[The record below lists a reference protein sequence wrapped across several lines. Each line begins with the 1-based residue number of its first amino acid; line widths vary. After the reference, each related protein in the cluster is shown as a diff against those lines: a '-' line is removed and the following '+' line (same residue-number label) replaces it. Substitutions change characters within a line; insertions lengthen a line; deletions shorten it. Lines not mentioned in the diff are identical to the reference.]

1 MVAASGELSAKT
13 AFGIGA
19 EEQPASV
26 PEVEPVP
33 EIQEQG
39 LSQGVIGCATDCAGS
54 ASGVLWQ
61 PPVEVAATAAGK
73 PMAVDYTDTGLA
85 AAAVAGGAADVVD
98 AAAAAVVDA
107 VDAAAV
113 DAAAV
118 DTAAVDTAAVDTAV
132 VDAAAAVD
140 VDAAAVGAGAVADV
154 ADAADAA
161 DAADVAAAVGAESQ
175 E

>member
-13 AFGIGA
+13 AFGIAA
-19 EEQPASV
+19 EEQPVSV

-54 ASGVLWQ
+54 ASGVPWQ

-98 AAAAAVVDA
+98 AAAA
-107 VDAAAV
+107 
-113 DAAAV
+113 
-118 DTAAVDTAAVDTAV
+118 
-132 VDAAAAVD
+132 VD
-140 VDAAAVGAGAVADV
+140 VDAAVGAGAVADV

-161 DAADVAAAVGAESQ
+161 DAADVADVAAAVGAESQ

>member
-1 MVAASGELSAKT
+1 VVAASGELSAKT

-118 DTAAVDTAAVDTAV
+118 DTAVVDTAV

-140 VDAAAVGAGAVADV
+140 VDAAVGAGAVADV

-161 DAADVAAAVGAESQ
+161 DAADVADVAAAVGAESQ

>member
-118 DTAAVDTAAVDTAV
+118 DTAAVDTAV